1 MLLMIAGPAVID
13 VYNTLD
19 FGEAAPG
26 ADRSQVLSVV
36 LEKLDNYFAPRRNEV
51 YSSVGET
58 SQQTHC
64 GSECNMGALNPLA
77 KDTTIQHDENKTP
90 SEQMDGEPVTT
101 SGRPSRNRHM
111 PSHFKD
117 CILY

>member
-1 MLLMIAGPAVID
+1 MGTV
-13 VYNTLD
+13 TKRLD
-19 FGEAAPG
+19 A
-26 ADRSQVLSVV
+26 RSYEVEVEGNQL
-36 LEKLDNYFAPRRNEV
+36 RRNRLLLRHV
-51 YSSVGET
+51 PNSSVGET

-64 GSECNMGALNPLA
+64 RSECNMGAPNPLA
-77 KDTTIQHDENKTP
+77 KDTTMQHDENKTP
-90 SEQMDGEPVTT
+90 YEQMDGEPVTT